1 MTLALSF
8 WAWVGIAVIAL
19 LAIIVLVLWK
29 AFQIA
34 REEREDDRGLAINE
48 EREKRRK
55 P

>member
-8 WAWVGIAVIAL
+8 WAWAGIAVIAL
-19 LAIIVLVLWK
+19 LAIIALVLWK

-34 REEREDDRGLAINE
+34 HEEREVDRGLAINE
-48 EREKRRK
+48 DRENRRK